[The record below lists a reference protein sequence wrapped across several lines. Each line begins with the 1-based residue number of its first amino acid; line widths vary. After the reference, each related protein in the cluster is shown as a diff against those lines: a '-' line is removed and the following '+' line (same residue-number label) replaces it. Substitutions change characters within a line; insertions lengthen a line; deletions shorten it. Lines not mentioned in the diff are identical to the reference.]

1 MQQYFVKG
9 QVENPVIIR
18 DKDTLKHMFSV
29 MRLVEDDEVVLV
41 FEDGIKRLARVAD
54 SERHVL
60 NLVEEGLKTDYLND
74 SAKRELLQYQAS
86 ALEKEEKKE
95 EAANIYA
102 EILEDETEPGKREE
116 LYKKMVQLYETA
128 GRRDMASDTCIQG
141 IKELGESEELK
152 LTHIRLICADP
163 AVNRDTCALK
173 IKEYV
178 TEDTELLENA
188 EFKKLQKEY
197 GIKAEGGN
205 IWVGR

>member
-1 MQQYFVKG
+1 M
-9 QVENPVIIR
+9 
-18 DKDTLKHMFSV
+18 
-29 MRLVEDDEVVLV
+29 
-41 FEDGIKRLARVAD
+41 
-54 SERHVL
+54 L

-141 IKELGESEELK
+141 IS
-152 LTHIRLICADP
+152 
-163 AVNRDTCALK
+163 
-173 IKEYV
+173 
-178 TEDTELLENA
+178 LEN
-188 EFKKLQKEY
+188 QKS
-197 GIKAEGGN
+197 
-205 IWVGR
+205 